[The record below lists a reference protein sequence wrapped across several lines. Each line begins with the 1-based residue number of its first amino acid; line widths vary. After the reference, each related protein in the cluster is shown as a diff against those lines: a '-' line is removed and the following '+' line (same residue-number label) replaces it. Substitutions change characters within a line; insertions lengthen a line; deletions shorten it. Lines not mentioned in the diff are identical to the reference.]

1 MFNIGIGE
9 MALLVVV
16 ALVVFGPERLPSVI
30 AEAAR
35 MLRSL
40 RKLADNAK
48 AEIRS
53 ELGPELGDLDLDSLN
68 PKTFVRKHLFEDG
81 SPFDEIRGLGAGLPL
96 DEIRGLGAGLTDS
109 ASPAPHLRPNAA
121 PALKAGEKAP
131 YDEDAT

>member
-1 MFNIGIGE
+1 MFGIGLGE
-9 MALLVVV
+9 MVMLVVV

-30 AEAAR
+30 SEAAR

-81 SPFDEIRGLGAGLPL
+81 SLFDDDGQPERSAGTPY
-96 DEIRGLGAGLTDS
+96 
-109 ASPAPHLRPNAA
+109 LRPNAA
-121 PALKAGEKAP
+121 PALKAGEQAP
-131 YDEDAT
+131 YDDDAT

>member
-1 MFNIGIGE
+1 MFGVGFPEIA
-9 MALLVVV
+9 MLLVV
-16 ALVVFGPERLPSVI
+16 ALVVFGPDRLPSVV

-40 RKLADNAK
+40 RALADNAK

-81 SPFDEIRGLGAGLPL
+81 SPFDGSPL
-96 DEIRGLGAGLTDS
+96 DGGARSQRSDG
-109 ASPAPHLRPNAA
+109 APYQRADTA
-121 PALKAGEKAP
+121 PALKAGERPP
-131 YDEDAT
+131 YDDDAT